1 MVKTMALQSPQPP
14 EPSPYEPHLAPAGSG
29 LRLLVAD
36 DNRDAAESLA
46 LLMEVDGHTVHIAH
60 GGREA
65 LEMAQRLRPDACIL
79 DIGMPGMDGNAVARG
94 LREALPDQRMMI
106 VAVTGR
112 SQEGDKARSLAA
124 GFDLYFTKP
133 VPLGALMGS
142 LARWRDEGAV
152 VPPAQG

>member
-1 MVKTMALQSPQPP
+1 MVTRMALQTTQTP
-14 EPSPYEPHLAPAGSG
+14 EPSAYEPRLAPAGSG

-46 LLMEVDGHTVHIAH
+46 LLMEVDGHTVHIAN
-60 GGREA
+60 GGQEA

-94 LREALPDQRMMI
+94 LREALPGQRMMI

-112 SQEGDKARSLAA
+112 SHEGDRARSLAA

-142 LARWRDEGAV
+142 LARWRDGGDEA
-152 VPPAQG
+152 PAAQG